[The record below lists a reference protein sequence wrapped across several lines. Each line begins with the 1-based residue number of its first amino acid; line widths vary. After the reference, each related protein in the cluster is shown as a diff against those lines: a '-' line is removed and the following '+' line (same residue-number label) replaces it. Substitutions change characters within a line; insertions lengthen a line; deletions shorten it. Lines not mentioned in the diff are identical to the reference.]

1 MWPSTTGEFALFLIL
16 LVGGAL
22 IVSTLAGTAAAL
34 VAVRVVGP
42 RESRWFGPPA
52 TFAGIAVFAA
62 VIDGRGSIAIVA
74 ILALSVAVLVTL
86 VGRLGWGCE
95 STGPGGHGRCRPVDR
110 PGGHHRRAP
119 AAGWSSGLTGR
130 APREQQLPLTLSG
143 GQ

>member
-42 RESRWFGPPA
+42 TESRWFGPPA

-86 VGRLGWGCE
+86 VGRLGGAANPPDQAVMAAAARSADPE
-95 STGPGGHGRCRPVDR
+95 GTIAALRRRVGRRD
-110 PGGHHRRAP
+110 
-119 AAGWSSGLTGR
+119 
-130 APREQQLPLTLSG
+130 
-143 GQ
+143 

>member
-86 VGRLGWGCE
+86 VGRLGGAANPPDQAVMAAAARSADPE
-95 STGPGGHGRCRPVDR
+95 GTIAALRRRVGRRD
-110 PGGHHRRAP
+110 
-119 AAGWSSGLTGR
+119 
-130 APREQQLPLTLSG
+130 
-143 GQ
+143 

>member
-22 IVSTLAGTAAAL
+22 IVSTLAGTLAAL
-34 VAVRVVGP
+34 VEVRVVGP
-42 RESRWFGPPA
+42 RRSRWFGPPA

-86 VGRLGWGCE
+86 VGRLGGAANPPDQAVMAAAAR
-95 STGPGGHGRCRPVDR
+95 STDPEGTIAALRRRVGRRD
-110 PGGHHRRAP
+110 
-119 AAGWSSGLTGR
+119 
-130 APREQQLPLTLSG
+130 
-143 GQ
+143 